1 MQCSDLS
8 WTQEEVYAGTA
19 EKLMLQ
25 LEMPLRMEGNALDS
39 EDELLGF
46 LNEQIKIENKIV
58 DSLNSALTEIGN
70 PAVKGVLKG
79 ISLDSVKH
87 ANMYASALKLLKSVS
102 QALTQENLDK
112 QRELVKEHILME
124 AELIKRINKV
134 IPTVENEKVRLL
146 LNAIL
151 MDEERHHELLKRVL
165 EILVRG
171 ETITE
176 EDWWDVL
183 WKNVPFH
190 GAPGG

>member
-1 MQCSDLS
+1 MS
-8 WTQEEVYAGTA
+8 
-19 EKLMLQ
+19 
-25 LEMPLRMEGNALDS
+25 S
-39 EDELLGF
+39 EDEVIVF
-46 LNEQIKIENKIV
+46 LEKQIKIENKIV
-58 DSLNSALTEIGN
+58 ASLNSALVDMRN

-87 ANMYASALKLLKSVS
+87 ASMYESAVKLLTHVS
-102 QALTQENLDK
+102 PALTQEHLDK
-112 QRELVKEHILME
+112 QRDLIEEHIRLEM
-124 AELIKRINKV
+124 ELIEKIGKTLPTIRNDKV
-134 IPTVENEKVRLL
+134 KLL

-151 MDEERHHELLKRVL
+151 HDERRHHQLLKEVL